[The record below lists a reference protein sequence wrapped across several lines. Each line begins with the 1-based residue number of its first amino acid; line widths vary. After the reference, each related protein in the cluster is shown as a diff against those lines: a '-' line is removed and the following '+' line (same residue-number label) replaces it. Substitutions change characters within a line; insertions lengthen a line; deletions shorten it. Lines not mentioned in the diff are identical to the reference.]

1 LKSSVEKKKI
11 QHYFKR
17 KQKKE
22 SLMSRQAGRD
32 VKFFYKNTTRGT
44 RVEIF
49 IKTRRA

>member
-1 LKSSVEKKKI
+1 LKRKKYNI
-11 QHYFKR
+11 IFKR

-22 SLMSRQAGRD
+22 SPVSRQAGRD